1 MNFQFLY
8 LAIVFFVLQ
17 RKYSGTLLIL
27 RKFSL
32 LSITFLSGMGVL
44 CISGFDRISDSHFFF
59 LQFLKKNRKVACFLA
74 WKQQKITYF
83 LVRIRYSREFSC
95 EGPCQGFP
103 HLVGLVPGPFLRSR
117 CAPKIKTTSK
127 SDSASLLL
135 SNGIK
140 NDKNL
145 WALKRSPRGFVPG
158 NIDRAGTGSRL
169 AKPFTITIALLIM
182 CIGWVVLCRQ

>member
-1 MNFQFLY
+1 M
-8 LAIVFFVLQ
+8 LQ
-17 RKYSGTLLIL
+17 RKYSDTMLIL

-44 CISGFDRISDSHFFF
+44 CISGFDRISDSHFFSPISE
-59 LQFLKKNRKVACFLA
+59 KNRKVACFLA

-117 CAPKIKTTSK
+117 CAPKIKTTWK
-127 SDSASLLL
+127 SDSASFSHLY
-135 SNGIK
+135 GIK
-140 NDKNL
+140 NIKNP
-145 WALKRSPRGFVPG
+145 WALKRSPREFAP
-158 NIDRAGTGSRL
+158 RQYRSRWGS
-169 AKPFTITIALLIM
+169 IA
-182 CIGWVVLCRQ
+182 IG